1 MLLYIC
7 QTIQSHGLS
16 AIHQKHTPMKKVST
30 TKGAAAKA
38 AATAKATTK
47 SSAKTAASSA
57 SFEKAKTM
65 SQAEAKAAKA
75 ENKAQA
81 IVALVKGFNFEAQDK
96 AIGVAQKDLF
106 MERTLPLARKMA
118 NIEKQIKAV
127 TDKERI
133 AFAEWEP
140 FGVTKKHMETN
151 LVNKYCRV
159 GRGLANATHVK
170 AFEAWCRKE
179 NCNATLV
186 NADKYLGGKK
196 PAPKASDSLAKIAVN
211 AKELGTEK
219 GATATKT
226 AKGWDSNLP
235 KAELRNLFLAW
246 AEELK

>member
-1 MLLYIC
+1 MFNN
-7 QTIQSHGLS
+7 S
-16 AIHQKHTPMKKVST
+16 ATRADYNSSKHTTMKKGST

-47 SSAKTAASSA
+47 SSARAASSKGA
-57 SFEKAKTM
+57 FEKAKTL
-65 SQAEAKAAKA
+65 SAAEAKAQRA

-81 IVALVKGFNFEAQDK
+81 IVSLVKGFNFEAQDK

-118 NIEKQIKAV
+118 NLEKQIKAM
-127 TDKERI
+127 TNKERI

-140 FGVTKKHMETN
+140 FGVTQHHMKTK
-151 LVNKYCRV
+151 LVGKYCRV
-159 GRGLANATHVK
+159 GRGLANAAQVK

-179 NCNATLV
+179 NCNPTLV
-186 NADKYLGGKK
+186 NADKYLGDKK
-196 PAPKASDSLAKIAVN
+196 PAPKGSDSLVKLAVN

-226 AKGWDSNLP
+226 AKGWDTNLS
-235 KAELRNLFLAW
+235 KAELRKLFLTW

>member
-7 QTIQSHGLS
+7 RTIQPHGPNS
-16 AIHQKHTPMKKVST
+16 NHPKHTEMKKVST

-47 SSAKTAASSA
+47 RSAKAAGSKAFDKAQTLSA
-57 SFEKAKTM
+57 
-65 SQAEAKAAKA
+65 AEAKAQKA

-81 IVALVKGFNFEAQDK
+81 IVALVKGFNFDAQDK

-118 NIEKQIKAV
+118 NLEKQIKAV
-127 TDKERI
+127 TNKQRV

-140 FGVTKKHMETN
+140 FGVTEQHMKTK
-151 LVNKYCRV
+151 LVGKYCRV
-159 GRGLANATHVK
+159 GRGLANDTQVK

-179 NCNATLV
+179 NCNPTLV

-196 PAPKASDSLAKIAVN
+196 PAPKGSDSLVKIAVN

-226 AKGWDSNLP
+226 AKGWDSNLS

>member
-1 MLLYIC
+1 
-7 QTIQSHGLS
+7 
-16 AIHQKHTPMKKVST
+16 MKKVPT

-47 SSAKTAASSA
+47 SSAKAAGSSA

-65 SQAEAKAAKA
+65 SQAEARAVKA

-81 IVALVKGFNFEAQDK
+81 IVALVNGFNFEAQDN

-118 NIEKQIKAV
+118 NLEKQIKAV
-127 TDKERI
+127 TNKERI

-140 FGVTKKHMETN
+140 FGVTKKHMETKQ
-151 LVNKYCRV
+151 VSKYCRV
-159 GRGLANATHVK
+159 GRGLANAAQVK

-179 NCNATLV
+179 NCNPTLV
-186 NADKYLGGKK
+186 SADKYVCGKK
-196 PAPKASDSLAKIAVN
+196 PTTKKDSDSLVKIAVN

-226 AKGWDSNLP
+226 AKGWDTNLS
-235 KAELRNLFLAW
+235 KAELRNLLLTW